1 MSTKDRKE
9 WLLGQVHLL
18 SEAMRDGKFS
28 EIDLSEIEKEAAELA
43 SNFGEII
50 NNIEEVGYKVGGD
63 TQDVQEIS
71 QHLEHISKTTQE
83 GVMKVIDYSETII
96 SDANEISDRI
106 VSINKK
112 TEGKVDLSEDMDA
125 MNLKLGDLQN
135 NAFTIMTSLE
145 FEDINR
151 QKLEKIL
158 KKLSQVYDNLLKV
171 LFLLKIKEKIE
182 NNDSGFINDIKKISD
197 PNDQTENKQDLIDA
211 LLSEFGL

>member
-9 WLLGQVHLL
+9 WLLKKINLL
-18 SEAMRDGKFS
+18 SIAMKDGKFS
-28 EIDLSEIEKEAAELA
+28 EIDLSEIKNEASELA

-50 NNIEEVGYKVGGD
+50 NNIEEVGYKVSGD

-83 GVMKVIDYSETII
+83 GVMKIIDSSEIII
-96 SDANEISDRI
+96 SNANDISDTI
-106 VSINKK
+106 TSIKEK
-112 TEGKVDLSEDMDA
+112 TEGKVDLAEDMKVV
-125 MNLKLGDLQN
+125 NNKLDDLQN

-158 KKLSQVYDNLLKV
+158 AKLSQVYDNLHKV
-171 LFLLKIKEKIE
+171 LFLLKIKEKID
-182 NNDSGFINDIKKISD
+182 NNNSNFINDIKKISD
-197 PNDQTENKQDLIDA
+197 PNDETENKQDLIDA

>member
-1 MSTKDRKE
+1 MGTKARE
-9 WLLGQVHLL
+9 AWLLGQIQQL
-18 SEAMRDGKFS
+18 SESMRDGKFH
-28 EIDLSEIEKEAAELA
+28 EIDLTEIEKEAEELA

-63 TQDVQEIS
+63 SQDVQEIS

-83 GVMKVIDYSETII
+83 GVMKVMDYSESII
-96 SDANEISDRI
+96 SDANDISDQI
-106 VSINKK
+106 GAIK
-112 TEGKVDLSEDMDA
+112 TKSEGKVDLESEMDTV
-125 MNLKLGDLQN
+125 NQKLGDLQN

-182 NNDSGFINDIKKISD
+182 NNDSGFIEDIKKISD
-197 PNDQTENKQDLIDA
+197 PNDKTENKQDLIDA
-211 LLSEFGL
+211 LLSEFGI